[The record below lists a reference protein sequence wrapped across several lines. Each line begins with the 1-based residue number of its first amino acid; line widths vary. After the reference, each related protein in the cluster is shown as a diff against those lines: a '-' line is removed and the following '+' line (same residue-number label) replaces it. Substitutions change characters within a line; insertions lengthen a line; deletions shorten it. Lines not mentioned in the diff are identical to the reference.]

1 MSGFYGF
8 VRKCLGGI
16 VRKLYRVKVIGA
28 ENEPKEGPFIIC
40 ANHLS
45 NHDVVILSA
54 CIKNQP
60 RYAAKAEL
68 FKIPVVSPVLKA
80 LGAYPIERGRG
91 DVGAIKKT
99 IKMLENGE
107 VIGFFPQGHRY
118 PGVHPSETEV
128 MPGIGMI
135 TVRSKATVLP
145 VSITAKKFRMR
156 FFRKTYITVGKP
168 IEFSEYGELVGNKT
182 DYEHIASHV
191 FGRICSLTD
200 DTLALTGGS
209 KCAGVLSEAEKDG
222 KEEK

>member
-8 VRKCLGGI
+8 VRKCFGGL
-16 VRKLYRVKVIGA
+16 VRRLYRVKVIGA
-28 ENEPKEGPFIIC
+28 ENEPKDGPFIIC

-54 CIKNQP
+54 CINNQP

-68 FKIPVVSPVLKA
+68 FKIPVVSSLLKA

-99 IKMLENGE
+99 LKMLEDGE
-107 VIGFFPQGHRY
+107 VVGFFPQGHRY
-118 PGVHPSETEV
+118 PGVHPSKTEV

-135 TVRSKATVLP
+135 TARSKVTVLP

-156 FFRKTYITVGKP
+156 FFRKTYINIGKP
-168 IEFSEYGELVGNKT
+168 IEFSEYGEMLGNKT
-182 DYEHIASHV
+182 DYERIASFV
-191 FGRICSLTD
+191 FERICALTD
-200 DTLALTGGS
+200 GTLALTGGE
-209 KCAGVLSEAEKDG
+209 KYAGVLPEAEKDG
-222 KEEK
+222 KEEE